1 MWREEGRGGG
11 RVVDEMWTYVKRN
24 AKAFYVWVFTFLIS
38 SKSMYVAFSVGDR
51 GETFQELRY
60 LP

>member
-1 MWREEGRGGG
+1 
-11 RVVDEMWTYVKRN
+11 MWTYVKRN